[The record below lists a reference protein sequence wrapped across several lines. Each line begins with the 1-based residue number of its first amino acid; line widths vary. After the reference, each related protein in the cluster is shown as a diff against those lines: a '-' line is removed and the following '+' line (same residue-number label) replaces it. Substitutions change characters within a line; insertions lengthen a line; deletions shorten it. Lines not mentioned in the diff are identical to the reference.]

1 MALPESPEEIA
12 SILRLANE
20 ENFPVIPR
28 GAGTAT
34 TGAPLAACGGL
45 VLSLARL
52 NRILEINPEDL
63 VAVVEPGVFNGVFKR
78 EVEARGLFY
87 PPDPASYEFSTLG
100 GNVATC
106 AGGPKGLKYGV
117 TRDYVLGL
125 EVVLP
130 RGEIVFLGRR
140 TMKGVVGYDLVPLLV
155 GSEGT
160 LGVITKLVLKLLPKP
175 QAAATC
181 AAYFEGP
188 EGAGEGFLA
197 LIKAGLLPAAAELM
211 DELTLEATR
220 GFHRR
225 SLPKGARAFL
235 LLEFDGAKAQ
245 VEEDLSLAQEALKA
259 LSLEVLVAKDK
270 QEREA
275 LWQARRNVSP
285 SLKKIVS
292 RKMAD
297 DVVLPRSKVPKFLKN
312 VKELSKRRGL
322 KVACFGHLG
331 DGNIHVNLLFEPEE
345 EKEAQRLREEIL
357 SLVLSLAGTISGEH
371 GVGLTKK
378 GFLPRE
384 LPPPVVGLM
393 KEIKRVFDPQDIL
406 NPGKIF

>member
-1 MALPESPEEIA
+1 M
-12 SILRLANE
+12 
-20 ENFPVIPR
+20 IPR

-130 RGEIVFLGRR
+130 QGEIVFLGRR

-197 LIKAGLLPAAAELM
+197 LVREGLLPAAAELM

-220 GFHRR
+220 AFTGKAP
-225 SLPKGARAFL
+225 PKGARAFL
-235 LLEFDGAKAQ
+235 LLEFDGAPAQ
-245 VEEDLSLAQEALKA
+245 VEEDLSRAQKALKG
-259 LSLEVLVAKDK
+259 LSLAVLVAKDEK
-270 QEREA
+270 EREA

-285 SLKKIVS
+285 ALKRIAS

-297 DVVLPRSKVPKFLKN
+297 DVVLPRSKVPLFLKR
-312 VKELSKRRGL
+312 VKELSGGTGP

-345 EKEAQRLREEIL
+345 EKEARKLREEIL
-357 SLVLSLAGTISGEH
+357 SLVLSLSGTISGEH
-371 GVGLTKK
+371 GIGLTKK

-384 LPPPVVGLM
+384 LPPPVIDLM
-393 KEIKRVFDPQDIL
+393 KEIKRVFDPQNIL